1 EKDANENAARGD
13 VIAESSRGNY
23 IDADKTVALLG
34 VENLIVVETR
44 DALLVASREK
54 AQDVNRIVRALEARK
69 REDLL

>member
-1 EKDANENAARGD
+1 M
-13 VIAESSRGNY
+13 
-23 IDADKTVALLG
+23 ALLG